1 MKVIIFYKFTC
12 YFTVIG
18 FSAFYHQLPFMSS
31 NQITRVRR
39 IPVRTN
45 GTDWQ
50 KKLERL
56 SLIKERYEKLVLEPR
71 REIEF
76 ELEKDLEDE
85 NSSDLRFSN
94 IPQV

>member
-1 MKVIIFYKFTC
+1 
-12 YFTVIG
+12 
-18 FSAFYHQLPFMSS
+18 MSD

-45 GTDWQ
+45 GTGWQ

-85 NSSDLRFSN
+85 NPSDLRFSN
-94 IPQV
+94 VPQV

>member
-1 MKVIIFYKFTC
+1 M
-12 YFTVIG
+12 
-18 FSAFYHQLPFMSS
+18 
-31 NQITRVRR
+31 
-39 IPVRTN
+39 RTN
-45 GTDWQ
+45 GTGWQ

-85 NSSDLRFSN
+85 NPSDLRFSN

>member
-1 MKVIIFYKFTC
+1 
-12 YFTVIG
+12 
-18 FSAFYHQLPFMSS
+18 MSD
-31 NQITRVRR
+31 NQITKVRR

-45 GTDWQ
+45 GTGWQ

-94 IPQV
+94 VPQV

>member
-1 MKVIIFYKFTC
+1 MND
-12 YFTVIG
+12 
-18 FSAFYHQLPFMSS
+18 
-31 NQITRVRR
+31 NQITKVRR

-45 GTDWQ
+45 GTGWQ

>member
-1 MKVIIFYKFTC
+1 
-12 YFTVIG
+12 
-18 FSAFYHQLPFMSS
+18 MSD
-31 NQITRVRR
+31 NQITKVRR

-45 GTDWQ
+45 GTGWQ

-85 NSSDLRFSN
+85 NPSDLRFSN

>member
-1 MKVIIFYKFTC
+1 
-12 YFTVIG
+12 
-18 FSAFYHQLPFMSS
+18 MSD
-31 NQITRVRR
+31 NQITKVRR

-45 GTDWQ
+45 GTGWQ

-71 REIEF
+71 RKIEF

-94 IPQV
+94 VPQV